1 MTVSSDALSAVTP
14 VAELARRSVD
24 AVGLAASDLLG
35 LEPLAP
41 DPERIAIA
49 YTSERHFQFDGAKAT
64 AFAPLSGF
72 FRTRDGWV
80 RTHGNYPHH
89 ARALRAAMQIADDDA
104 LPAALSRMTAAE
116 AVSAAT
122 RADALCVAVRVEA
135 PAIDAALCAA
145 PLVSVRRTAEA
156 AARALPAVSAL
167 SPLHGIRVLDLTRV
181 IAGPVCTRTLALL
194 GADVLRIDP
203 RARAEIEWQHLD
215 TGHGKRSARLDLRA
229 DGERATFDEL
239 VRGADIVVLGYR
251 PAGLARLGITPA
263 SLSVMRPDLITLQLS
278 AWGTDDERGFD
289 SLVQASSGIAMVES
303 ADGETP
309 GALPAQAL
317 DHSAGYLLA
326 AAALRLLTR
335 RAEEGGG
342 WLARTSLRRIAA
354 ELLSGRRTMDAALRL
369 RSPDPAPH
377 VQTHIVDGHEVTTTR
392 PAVMWAGGGDVFA
405 APRRWGQDEPVWLE
419 G

>member
-1 MTVSSDALSAVTP
+1 MTVASDALSATTP
-14 VAELARRSVD
+14 VAELAWRSVD
-24 AVGLAASDLLG
+24 AVGTAASALLG

-41 DPERIAIA
+41 DPLRIAAA
-49 YTSERHFQFDGAKAT
+49 YTSERHFRLDGVKPT

-72 FRTRDGWV
+72 FRTRNGWV

-89 ARALRAAMQIADDDA
+89 AQALRAAMHITDDDA
-104 LPAALSRMTAAE
+104 LPAALSRMTVAE
-116 AVSAAT
+116 AVSAASS
-122 RADALCVAVRVEA
+122 AGALCVAVRAEV
-135 PAIDAALCAA
+135 PAVDATLCTA
-145 PLVSVRRTAEA
+145 PLVSVRRIAES
-156 AARALPAVSAL
+156 AARALPAATAH
-167 SPLHGIRVLDLTRV
+167 SPLHGVRVLDLTRV

-229 DGERATFDEL
+229 ERDRAVFDEL
-239 VRGADIVVLGYR
+239 VRGADVVVLGYR
-251 PAGLARLGITPA
+251 PAGLAHLGITPA

-303 ADGETP
+303 ADGEAP
-309 GALPAQAL
+309 GVLPAQAL

-326 AAALRLLTR
+326 AAAVRLLAR
-335 RAEEGGG
+335 RAEEGGA

-354 ELLSGRRTMDAALRL
+354 ELLSGRRSMDAALR
-369 RSPDPAPH
+369 RSSLDPTSH
-377 VQTHIVDGHEVTTTR
+377 VQTHIVDRHEVATTR
-392 PAVMWAGGGDVFA
+392 PAVVWAGGPDAFA
-405 APRRWGQDEPVWLE
+405 APRRWGQDEPVWL
-419 G
+419 